1 MNSASRWLFLVWCC
15 TTRELQFEFLI
26 CIFSFPST
34 FLQALP
40 SNLQGFIS
48 LRYFAHSFAFHL
60 MVYGSLITLR
70 QKVPINIQC
79 TLEQLPIKVSPHLFF
94 LKKKTIIA
102 FSVDSEL
109 VTYLWK
115 SWYILGEIIE
125 KMWLTCMCP
134 MWSSSLLTL
143 EKVGPCYELSFQLI
157 L

>member
-70 QKVPINIQC
+70 QKVRINIQC

-94 LKKKTIIA
+94 FKKKNHYSILSWLRTSHI
-102 FSVDSEL
+102 SVKIMIYFRWNNRKNVADLYVSHVVL
-109 VTYLWK
+109 
-115 SWYILGEIIE
+115 
-125 KMWLTCMCP
+125 
-134 MWSSSLLTL
+134 
-143 EKVGPCYELSFQLI
+143 
-157 L
+157 